1 MNEVLTKIAVI
12 LLWILFANFCMFFRV
27 LFLDMERLT
36 DEKKYFTINNIMFHL
51 LATILGIVIGTESLF
66 F

>member
-1 MNEVLTKIAVI
+1 MNEFLIRIGII

-27 LFLDMERLT
+27 LLLDRERLT
-36 DEKKYFTINNIMFHL
+36 DGKKYFTITNIMFHVIATL
-51 LATILGIVIGTESLF
+51 LGVIIGIEPLF